1 LILDGAL
8 AIQVPR
14 KYQRVNAAL
23 FSRRSRAESACEF
36 YRLKYALF
44 HAIAQELYEM
54 DSTRRTRAIPR
65 FEEFLLAGIA
75 GIRS

>member
-14 KYQRVNAAL
+14 KYQ
-23 FSRRSRAESACEF
+23 
-36 YRLKYALF
+36 
-44 HAIAQELYEM
+44 LYEM